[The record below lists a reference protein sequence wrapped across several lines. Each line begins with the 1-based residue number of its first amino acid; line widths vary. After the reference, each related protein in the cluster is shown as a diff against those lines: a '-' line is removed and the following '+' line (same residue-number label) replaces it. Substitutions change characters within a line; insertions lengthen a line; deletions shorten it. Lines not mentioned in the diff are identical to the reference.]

1 MTLLPSLPPNSSP
14 PATVTYNDMAI
25 KQLCSLSTITTKI
38 IYRSVFSFTPSHM
51 LKIRSNHKPQFN
63 VFDDGMLWR
72 MALIPF
78 GYKASTDE
86 RIERYDDT
94 LLREKSGILNWVIE
108 GW

>member
-1 MTLLPSLPPNSSP
+1 
-14 PATVTYNDMAI
+14 
-25 KQLCSLSTITTKI
+25 
-38 IYRSVFSFTPSHM
+38 M